1 MQKQTKLGEIL
12 KKETV
17 INIVKCT
24 ERFSVTVAEWS
35 LPT

>member
-24 ERFSVTVAEWS
+24 ERSSVIV
-35 LPT
+35 LNGLY